1 MATVAIRLRMTD
13 CVCMTNTR
21 MWHYICI
28 VGGNTELTSVKFWR
42 HLDPPH
48 PTFVEL
54 PSKSVFE
61 GVTLILIADA
71 SYAEFDAVVPAP
83 YSFCQT
89 DETVLHLGVS
99 LSLASSV
106 L

>member
-1 MATVAIRLRMTD
+1 MHCWGQYRIDFRKILETF
-13 CVCMTNTR
+13 
-21 MWHYICI
+21 
-28 VGGNTELTSVKFWR
+28 GS
-42 HLDPPH
+42 PH

-61 GVTLILIADA
+61 GVTLILIADTSYA